1 MVLFRTKYKTN
12 MKEINYINSEE
23 QTFSMLCHLGA
34 LAGYIIPFG
43 NVLGPL
49 IFWLIKKDQYAE
61 VDRQGKDALNFQI
74 SMTLWVIASAILIL
88 LVIGIFAL
96 IALGILNLIL
106 IIVAS
111 VKSNNGERFKYPLS
125 IEFIR

>member
-1 MVLFRTKYKTN
+1 

-74 SMTLWVIASAILIL
+74 SMTLWVIASAILVL

-111 VKSNNGERFKYPLS
+111 VKSNKGERFKYPLS